1 MWGIKKP
8 THRRKTK
15 HLVWKINNINVC
27 QENIKNELLDAKNAR
42 NCAWDTFYWK
52 PQYMQQKQMPLT
64 LH

>member
-1 MWGIKKP
+1 M
-8 THRRKTK
+8 
-15 HLVWKINNINVC
+15 NVC